1 MNDLEPSHV
10 PTRLRRFARIE
21 PSSNCLRDEDVAL
34 YHDGGLDRLREA
46 SIRAHIAECGICREL
61 VAALAPV
68 VDSESSYGAPTTIRT
83 SEVAAIASW
92 GKPGEVFAEKYVVE
106 GVLGEGGMGRV
117 LSARHIELERPV
129 AIKVIHSEWARDPD
143 SSRRLVR
150 EARAAA
156 NLSSKNVACVYDLG
170 RTPNGLPFIVMERL
184 FGSDLGQLV
193 QKGPLPPEKAVG
205 YMIQALTALRE
216 AHARGIIHRDLKPQN
231 MFLTKGPT
239 GHDLIKVLDF
249 GLAKDFARSPDPN
262 VSSKLTGMHMML
274 GSPHFMSPEQIRDA
288 REVDARSDIWSIGAT
303 LYLLLTGRY
312 PFVAPNAHVVCAK
325 ILSDKP
331 ESMLRYRANIPHEL
345 DRVVLRCM
353 SRDPAARFATAEQLE
368 RALRGCL
375 PSKTAP
381 VEAPP
386 PPSIAP
392 PTIAP
397 FVPAAAPAFTRPI
410 APLSP
415 AMAVPAPVIRERP
428 SAPPSIVPPIP
439 IAAPVIPNA
448 PPSLALTIPPIP
460 RAVAPVLPP
469 EPPAPSARRSD
480 PPSSTKAWRAA
491 LAFAAAVLATIGG
504 FVVESSL
511 RAPSGELTA
520 VPTGTVVQVVRAAP
534 EPGPDAHAAHR

>member
-1 MNDLEPSHV
+1 MTDLESSCS
-10 PTRLRRFARIE
+10 PTRPRRFARIE
-21 PSSNCLRDEDVAL
+21 PAPSCLRDEDIAL

-46 SIRAHIAECGICREL
+46 EIRAHIAECGICREL
-61 VAALAPV
+61 VAALAPIV
-68 VDSESSYGAPTTIRT
+68 EHESSHGTPTLMRT
-83 SEVAAIASW
+83 SQVAAVASW

-156 NLSSKNVACVYDLG
+156 NLSSKNIACVYDLG

-193 QKGPLPPEKAVG
+193 RNGPLPPEKAVP
-205 YMIQALTALRE
+205 YMIQALAALRE

-231 MFLTKGPT
+231 IFLTKGPT
-239 GHDLIKVLDF
+239 GHDLIKILDF

-331 ESMLRYRANIPHEL
+331 ESMLRYRRNIPQEL
-345 DRVVLRCM
+345 DRIVLRCM
-353 SRDPAARFATAEQLE
+353 ARDPAARFASAEQLE
-368 RALRGCL
+368 RALRDCL
-375 PSKTAP
+375 KPAP
-381 VEAPP
+381 AEAPA

-397 FVPAAAPAFTRPI
+397 FVAAPNARPAAALPI
-410 APLSP
+410 T
-415 AMAVPAPVIRERP
+415 APVIRDRP
-428 SAPPSIVPPIP
+428 SSRQ
-439 IAAPVIPNA
+439 
-448 PPSLALTIPPIP
+448 SLAMTIPPVP
-460 RAVAPVLPP
+460 RPVTPVLAPLPAPVLPYDAQP
-469 EPPAPSARRSD
+469 VQAPAPSARVSD
-480 PPSSTKAWRAA
+480 RAATVSGTKVWRAV
-491 LAFAAAVLATIGG
+491 LAFAAAVLATAGG

-511 RAPSGELTA
+511 RAPSGEVTV
-520 VPTGTVVQVVRAAP
+520 VPSGTVVQVIRATP
-534 EPGPDAHAAHR
+534 EPAPDARAAHR